1 MPDIEKRGSAMNSDS
16 VVIIFAKPSL
26 YFFPQ
31 YNDLVYSTFS
41 SMYKGVW
48 RLVYRALILVGCPL
62 CRVFWGEWKEKVKA
76 AKKVVVF
83 DYGYEKGME
92 TYIKKVNPACQ
103 VYLFCWNK
111 VDRVH
116 SGYKNF
122 RFPEKIFSTDPGDC
136 RMYGFRYN
144 HMFYPG
150 VEKQPEGESNRL
162 FFVGADKGRADYL
175 STIAGFMKNCGVVCD
190 IRILRNKKRGENPS
204 KADVTFMS
212 RPMAYSEYLENLK
225 RSGILLEIVQ
235 PGQTAISMRTVE
247 AMFFS
252 KKLITNNPEIVNY
265 DFYCENNIFLLP
277 PNPEDLTSEKIQD
290 FLKKPFVPYPKEILD
305 AYSFEHW
312 LNGFCR

>member
-1 MPDIEKRGSAMNSDS
+1 MKDESI
-16 VVIIFAKPSL
+16 VLIFAKPSL

-31 YNDLVYSTFS
+31 YKDLVYSPFG

-48 RLVYRALILVGCPL
+48 RFLYRALNLVGCPL
-62 CRVFWGEWKEKVKA
+62 CRVFWGQWKEKVKT
-76 AKKVVVF
+76 AKMAVLF

-111 VDRVH
+111 VDRAH
-116 SGYKNF
+116 SGYKKF
-122 RFPEKIFSTDPGDC
+122 RFPENIFSTDPADC
-136 RMYGFRYN
+136 RRYGFRYN
-144 HMFYPG
+144 HMFYPQ
-150 VEKQPEGESNRL
+150 VDEKLEGESNRL
-162 FFVGADKGRADYL
+162 FFVGTDKGRADYL
-175 STIAGFMKNCGVVCD
+175 AALGRFLKSCGVVCD
-190 IRILRNKKRGENPS
+190 IRILRNKKRDKEPLGEDIT
-204 KADVTFMS
+204 AMS
-212 RPMAYSEYLENLK
+212 CSMAYPEYLENVK

-235 PGQTAISMRTVE
+235 PGQTAISMRTAE

-277 PNPEDLTSEKIQD
+277 QNMETLTSERLRA
-290 FLKKPFVPYPKEILD
+290 FLEKPFVPYSKEVLD

-312 LNGFCR
+312 KKGFCQ